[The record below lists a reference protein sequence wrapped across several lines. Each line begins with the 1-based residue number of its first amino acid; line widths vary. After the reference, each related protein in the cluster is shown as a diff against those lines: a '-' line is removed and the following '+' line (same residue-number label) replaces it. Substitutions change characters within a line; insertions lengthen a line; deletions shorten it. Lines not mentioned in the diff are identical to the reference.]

1 MSKIIVLDVDGTLV
15 CTEIDWDGLREKIRK
30 LYGIKHSLK
39 PLGESLY
46 KLFKDNEE
54 ELRRAFQIV
63 EEAERES
70 LNKLDYDPRLPR
82 LLETLKNN
90 GYRIIIVSMRSKE
103 TLEPVLDK
111 LGIKGI
117 VDEVLTREEAHSR
130 LSQLKLLVE
139 KYGEENILFI
149 GDTITDEEASKTLG
163 VKFIKATCVRRH
175 PNSINRI
182 LERLLGGGKANG
194 QGSQAI

>member
-30 LYGIKHSLK
+30 LYGIRHPLK

-54 ELRRAFQIV
+54 ELRRVFQIV

-82 LLETLKNN
+82 LLEALRNN
-90 GYRIIIVSMRSKE
+90 GYRIIIVSMRSRE

-117 VDEVLTREEAHSR
+117 VDEILTREEAHSR

-139 KYGEENILFI
+139 KYGGENILFI
-149 GDTITDEEASKTLG
+149 GDTITDREAGKTLG
-163 VKFIKATCVRRH
+163 VEFIKATCVRGH
-175 PNSINRI
+175 PNSIGRI
-182 LERLLGGGKANG
+182 LERLLGGGKADG
-194 QGSQAI
+194 QGS